1 VLCTELSLG
10 CVYLLS
16 ILVWIIKTLTQSHI
30 ESIKKLGIARVIS
43 KLLNVGYSEEELEP
57 LDRSALVELWGKCVA
72 AGEDQPVA
80 GPVASHPMGYD
91 VVLQRQK
98 LQFEMRKFEAQQLAQ
113 ERSMSSNFVRLNHSV

>member
-1 VLCTELSLG
+1 M
-10 CVYLLS
+10 YLLS